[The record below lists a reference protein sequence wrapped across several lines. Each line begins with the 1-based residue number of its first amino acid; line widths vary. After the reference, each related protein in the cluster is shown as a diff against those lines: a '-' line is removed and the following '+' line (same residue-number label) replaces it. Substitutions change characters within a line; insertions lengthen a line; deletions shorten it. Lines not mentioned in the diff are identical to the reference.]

1 MSNPQSP
8 ALDLAQFDGFT
19 PGPWSAQHATGEV
32 ESDEGRICE
41 VDQHDLYDDNGER
54 EDAESDA
61 RMCANA
67 ELIAAAPALLA
78 ECKRQREE
86 IARLR
91 GALAMSVEAMDQF
104 GKNFP
109 VSGIKASIKSS
120 EGFSQ
125 NLTHAV
131 ANTALQAARAALGVQ
146 G

>member
-1 MSNPQSP
+1 MKSDSQP
-8 ALDLAQFDGFT
+8 LDPDAFQGFT

-61 RMCANA
+61 RMCANV

-91 GALAMSVEAMDQF
+91 DALDAAF
-104 GKNFP
+104 FAIGRAGGNT
-109 VSGIKASIKSS
+109 
-120 EGFSQ
+120 
-125 NLTHAV
+125 LTSPHRA
-131 ANTALQAARAALGVQ
+131 AWETARAALAGEAPAHE
-146 G
+146 